1 MEEAPRGAPFFADQ
15 WVRAMKDCNTRLTLL
30 SVSTLPKRQ
39 QRIAAGRA
47 RVSGIRCRI
56 ENCVQSFMAVNLNH
70 VPPDAILVCAGARL
84 LSVRAII
91 AELPAL
97 VIRTVQPIEM
107 R

>member
-1 MEEAPRGAPFFADQ
+1 
-15 WVRAMKDCNTRLTLL
+15 
-30 SVSTLPKRQ
+30 
-39 QRIAAGRA
+39 
-47 RVSGIRCRI
+47 
-56 ENCVQSFMAVNLNH
+56 MAVNLNH
-70 VPPDAILVCAGARL
+70 VPLDAILVCAGARL